1 MLSNKNDSTKC
12 IQRING
18 VTNERPDLD
27 NHIEEA
33 DMRIILQ
40 IAKSTESGLKNVVVV
55 SNDTDVCVLLLHY
68 TPQFIKS
75 GLTELWLKYGVGPKV
90 RFIPLHILVARLDQ
104 KLDVLLKVH
113 ILTGCDATSKI
124 GTKSAALKSD
134 PHMYLK
140 NFGENELLVLDV
152 DAELYLIKV
161 LQSNSTSTTFAEL
174 RYELCRKKKKKQKK
188 LYDLPTISRY
198 LQGHLE
204 QSYYVIDESLNL
216 LSRAKS
222 PEPTVYGWES
232 FEADLLPSKREIT
245 LPSEYTIVCGCSK
258 GCNGRCNCSKND
270 VPCTELCQCARNCS
284 DL

>member
-1 MLSNKNDSTKC
+1 MLSSKNDSTKC

-33 DMRIILQ
+33 DMRIILH
-40 IAKSTESGLKNVVVV
+40 IAKSTESGLKYVVVV

-68 TPQFIKS
+68 TLQFIKS
-75 GLTELWLKYGVGPKV
+75 GLTELLFKYDVGLKV

-124 GTKSAALKSD
+124 GTQSAALKSD

-152 DAELYLIKV
+152 DAELYLINV
-161 LQSNSTSTTFAEL
+161 LQSDSTSTTFAEL
-174 RYELCRKKKKKQKK
+174 RYEPYRKKNKKKNKK
-188 LYDLPTISRY
+188 KTI
-198 LQGHLE
+198 
-204 QSYYVIDESLNL
+204 
-216 LSRAKS
+216 
-222 PEPTVYGWES
+222 
-232 FEADLLPSKREIT
+232 
-245 LPSEYTIVCGCSK
+245 
-258 GCNGRCNCSKND
+258 
-270 VPCTELCQCARNCS
+270 
-284 DL
+284 